1 MIRLDPRIVTSL
13 QAEIQV
19 QKDRVVALPKDSQQR
34 AAAEQHLKQLEDQ
47 FRRID
52 AGHMGVAQ

>member
-19 QKDRVVALPKDSQQR
+19 QKDRVVALPKESQQR

-47 FRRID
+47 FHRIG